1 MRWCFICNC
10 SYPNVVMLVL
20 TVKICFIQKDE
31 MEGRLARG
39 ELIDEDSRRRK
50 QVAVFNI
57 FSLSN
62 QETAYA
68 C

>member
-1 MRWCFICNC
+1 
-10 SYPNVVMLVL
+10 
-20 TVKICFIQKDE
+20 

-50 QVAVFNI
+50 QVALFTIV
-57 FSLSN
+57 SLIDQN
-62 QETAYA
+62 NAYP

>member
-1 MRWCFICNC
+1 
-10 SYPNVVMLVL
+10 
-20 TVKICFIQKDE
+20 

-50 QVAVFNI
+50 QVAVFYI
-57 FSLSN
+57 FSFIN
-62 QETAYA
+62 QNDAYA

>member
-1 MRWCFICNC
+1 MRWYFICNC
-10 SYPNVVMLVL
+10 SYPNVAMLVL
-20 TVKICFIQKDE
+20 TVKTRCIQKDE

-50 QVAVFNI
+50 QVAVFYI
-57 FSLSN
+57 FSFIN
-62 QETAYA
+62 QNNAYA